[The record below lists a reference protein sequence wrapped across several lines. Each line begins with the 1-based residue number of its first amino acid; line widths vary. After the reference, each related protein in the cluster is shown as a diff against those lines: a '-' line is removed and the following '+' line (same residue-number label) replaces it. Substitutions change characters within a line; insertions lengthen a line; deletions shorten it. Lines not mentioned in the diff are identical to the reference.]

1 MSRKKNKGLNV
12 GSEQEI
18 IIERPTI
25 KSQIKYVKKL

>member
-25 KSQIKYVKKL
+25 KSQVD